1 MRSTEYGC
9 AIMITTRI
17 HISVP
22 DYQNDKILGILKV
35 FVKHFIRLPGVPER
49 GTGRKLFALCV
60 ILLVSPLGITQ

>member
-17 HISVP
+17 HISAP
-22 DYQNDKILGILKV
+22 DYQKDKILGILKV

-49 GTGRKLFALCV
+49 GTGRK
-60 ILLVSPLGITQ
+60 